1 MTFPWYEF
9 WRREWIFVAR
19 AICSSFFEKIEND
32 ILKFQKI
39 PKKILDVDNDMI
51 YQRVKFELEIP
62 NILGCTKI
70 TNSDRL

>member
-1 MTFPWYEF
+1 M
-9 WRREWIFVAR
+9 IFVAR
-19 AICSSFFEKIEND
+19 ATCSSFFEKKIKNN

-39 PKKILDVDNDMI
+39 MEKNSDVDDDRI
-51 YQRVKFELEIP
+51 YQLAKFKLEIP